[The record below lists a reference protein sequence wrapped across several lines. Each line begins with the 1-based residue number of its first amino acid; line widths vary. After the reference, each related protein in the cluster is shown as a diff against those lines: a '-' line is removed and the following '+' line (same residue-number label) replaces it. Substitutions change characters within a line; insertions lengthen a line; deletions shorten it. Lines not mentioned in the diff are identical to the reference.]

1 VTSFGQTTDLPSGQD
16 EAAHQQT
23 ALAQAT
29 DLIRGA
35 LGGQTIVRVDDDTV
49 VLPSPGRRLL
59 QLPQAPIVSVTSV
72 TSVAIGSATFT
83 EGTDYEVDGELNALA
98 RLGYSWPRGGLVR
111 VTYTHGYDT
120 VPEELARL
128 CGRIADQLLDGTL
141 GARSVQESIGT
152 KQTSV
157 TFHSLALA
165 GGDSVFALADLR
177 MLDGYRLPLLP

>member
-1 VTSFGQTTDLPSGQD
+1 MAAFGQTSDLPSGQD
-16 EAAHQQT
+16 EATRQQT

-35 LGGQTIVRVDDDTV
+35 LGGQRITLVTDDVV
-49 VLPSPGRRLL
+49 VLPGPGRRLL
-59 QLPQAPIVSVTSV
+59 QLPQKPIVSV

-83 EGTDYEVDGELNALA
+83 EGTDYEVDAELNALA
-98 RLGYSWPRGGLVR
+98 RLGYSWPRGGVVR

-128 CGRIADQLLDGTL
+128 CGRIADRILDGTL

-165 GGDSVFALADLR
+165 GDDSVFALADQRL
-177 MLDGYRLPLLP
+177 LDGYRLPLLP